1 MFTVVV
7 VCQLLALLL
16 SASAYSRHHS
26 TSKKVCYQNRIRT
39 PLSRRKAVNDIETS
53 CPREKS
59 IKSNDLKRYFAAVTT
74 AAFLFFPQFS
84 TAAAAADSRI
94 MEDPNQ
100 IVRQGMSLFRKG
112 DVKGSITQ
120 FNRAT
125 DKSPS
130 LSAVMW
136 QRGLS
141 YYYAEQYDEGSK
153 QFRYDIAANPSDAEE
168 IIWTVLCESKL
179 QGFPTAL
186 AKMPILPRTDRRPIM
201 RAVFDMFQGK
211 TDEKTL
217 IDLGDKSGLSNSGG
231 DYFYSRL
238 YLSLYRE
245 AKGDVEAS
253 KQFMQDAVKSY
264 YGKTSSD
271 YMTAVARVHLA
282 SR

>member
-1 MFTVVV
+1 MFTVLV

-16 SASAYSRHHS
+16 SASAYSRRHS
-26 TSKKVCYQNRIRT
+26 TSRKVCHQNRIRT
-39 PLSRRKAVNDIETS
+39 PLSLRKVVNDNKTS
-53 CPREKS
+53 NPWEIS
-59 IKSNDLKRYFAAVTT
+59 VKSNDLKRYFAAVTT
-74 AAFLFFPQFS
+74 ATFLFFPQFA
-84 TAAAAADSRI
+84 TAAADYRI

-100 IVRQGMSLFRKG
+100 IVQQGMSLFRKG
-112 DVKGSITQ
+112 DVKGSIAQ

-130 LSAVMW
+130 LSAIMW

-186 AKMPILPRTDRRPIM
+186 ANMPILPRTDRRPIM

-217 IDLGDKSGLSNSGG
+217 IGLGDKSGFGNSGG

>member
-1 MFTVVV
+1 MLTVLVV
-7 VCQLLALLL
+7 SQLLALLL

-26 TSKKVCYQNRIRT
+26 TSRKVCHQNRIYT
-39 PLSRRKAVNDIETS
+39 PLSLRKAVDDIEIS
-53 CPREKS
+53 SLCKIS
-59 IKSNDLKRYFAAVTT
+59 IKSNDLKRYFAALTT
-74 AAFLFFPQFS
+74 ATFLFFPQFA
-84 TAAAAADSRI
+84 TAAADPRK

-100 IVRQGMSLFRKG
+100 IVQQGMSLFRKG
-112 DVKGSITQ
+112 DVKGSISQ

-168 IIWTVLCESKL
+168 IIWTLLCESKL

-186 AKMPILPRTDRRPIM
+186 ANMPILPRTDRRPIM
-201 RAVFDMFQGK
+201 RAVFDMFQGR

-217 IDLGDKSGLSNSGG
+217 IDLGDKSGLNNSGG

>member
-26 TSKKVCYQNRIRT
+26 TSRKVCHQNRIRT
-39 PLSRRKAVNDIETS
+39 PLSLRKAVNDIGDS
-53 CPREKS
+53 L
-59 IKSNDLKRYFAAVTT
+59 KSNDLKRYFAALTT
-74 AAFLFFPQFS
+74 ATFLFLPQFA
-84 TAAAAADSRI
+84 TAATADSRI

-100 IVRQGMSLFRKG
+100 IVQQGMSLFRKG
-112 DVKGSITQ
+112 DVKGSIAQ

-186 AKMPILPRTDRRPIM
+186 ANMPILPRTDRRPIM

-217 IDLGDKSGLSNSGG
+217 IDLGDKSGLNNSGG

-253 KQFMQDAVKSY
+253 KQFMKDAVKSY